1 MVGYTVVGYTPPP
14 SARDL
19 LDRSRLKA
27 RRAPLGAVNRRNRY
41 AGISIQEIDRSLY
54 SGRDPAIRICTSLF
68 ALCGQSGEDAT

>member
-1 MVGYTVVGYTPPP
+1 MVGYTPPP

-27 RRAPLGAVNRRNRY
+27 RRAPLGAVNRRNSY